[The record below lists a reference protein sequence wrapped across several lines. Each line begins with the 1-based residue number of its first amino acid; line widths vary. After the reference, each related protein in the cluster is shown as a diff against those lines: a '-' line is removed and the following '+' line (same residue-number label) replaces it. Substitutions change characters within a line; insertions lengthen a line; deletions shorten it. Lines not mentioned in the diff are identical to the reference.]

1 MNIFNRIVVVF
12 LLLFLIVLSIV
23 SVVNVFANLF
33 KWSDVAN
40 RILNSTS
47 SVNVYIAALILL
59 LLLVV
64 SIVLIIFE
72 FYRRKTKT
80 APLSAVKSGLAMV
93 NLKSAS
99 QQITEELIKIKD
111 ISDVKVNVLS
121 KSDGVI
127 INVYANLVKGQN
139 VSVKMQEVIDN
150 ASKFASENLGFKI
163 IKTNFTAIGFIPE
176 RVEKFGK
183 LSKES
188 INDKGI
194 EKEEAPIKATGEA
207 NDIGKV
213 ETTMEKTTIEETIT
227 EESIADAA
235 VKTETPVAEIN
246 TGEETASPSAYKY
259 EENRD

>member
-12 LLLFLIVLSIV
+12 LLLFLIVLSV
-23 SVVNVFANLF
+23 LSVVNVFANLF
-33 KWSDVAN
+33 KWSDVVN

-47 SVNVYIAALILL
+47 RVNVYIAALILL

-80 APLSAVKSGLAMV
+80 APLSAVKSGAAMV

-99 QQITEELIKIKD
+99 QQITEELIKVKD
-111 ISDVKVNVLS
+111 ISGVKVNVLS

-127 INVYANLVKGQN
+127 VNVYANLAKGQN
-139 VSVKMQEVIDN
+139 VSVKMQEVIDK

-163 IKTNFTAIGFIPE
+163 IKTNFTAIGFTPE
-176 RVEKFGK
+176 RFEK
-183 LSKES
+183 LSEGS

-194 EKEEAPIKATGEA
+194 GKEASPITAT
-207 NDIGKV
+207 
-213 ETTMEKTTIEETIT
+213 ETTHDIARVEPAMEKTETEVTNT
-227 EESIADAA
+227 EESIAETA
-235 VKTETPVAEIN
+235 VKTTTSVAEIT
-246 TGEETASPSAYKY
+246 TGEETVQPSAYKY